1 MDPVTMELAYG
12 RGLDLHS
19 ADRVARLGRAALMLS
34 RELAASRRENA
45 ELRRENAELRRAL
58 TSHQSGGER

>member
-12 RGLDLHS
+12 RGLDIDA
-19 ADRVARLGRAALMLS
+19 ADRVARLGRATLMLS

-45 ELRRENAELRRAL
+45 ELRRENAELRHAL
-58 TSHQSGGER
+58 GSHPSDGER